1 MQKKTSNQIRIIAG
15 NWRGRKIN
23 FESSEG
29 LRPTS
34 ERIRETLFN
43 WLAPYI
49 EQAHCADLFAG
60 SGALGIEALSRNALS
75 VTFVDISKKTI
86 KQIGMELEKFS
97 AQNYHLYAMTAL
109 QFIESPDFL
118 ENRWDIIFLDPPY
131 KLEVFKQCTQQ
142 IEQAFQKNLTTPERV
157 FIYYE
162 HNEKLDETLLP
173 ENWLIQKQKKAGQ
186 VYYYL
191 LVRNRGKISLPC

>member
-1 MQKKTSNQIRIIAG
+1 MQKKSSNQVRIIAG
-15 NWRGRKIN
+15 KWRGRKIN

-34 ERIRETLFN
+34 DRIRETLFN

-49 EQAHCADLFAG
+49 EHAHCVDLFTG
-60 SGALGIEALSRNALS
+60 SGALGMEALSRNALS
-75 VTFVDISKKTI
+75 VSFVDINDKVI
-86 KQIGMELEKFS
+86 KQIRTELEKFS
-97 AQNYHLYAMTAL
+97 AENYHLYTMSAL
-109 QFIESPDFL
+109 QFIDSPRFFD
-118 ENRWDIIFLDPPY
+118 RPCDIIFLDPPY
-131 KLEVFKQCTQQ
+131 KLSIFKQCVLQM
-142 IEQAFQKNLTTPERV
+142 EQAFRKNSKTPEHI

-186 VYYYL
+186 VHYYL
-191 LVRNRGKISLPC
+191 LSRNPKKTTLAD